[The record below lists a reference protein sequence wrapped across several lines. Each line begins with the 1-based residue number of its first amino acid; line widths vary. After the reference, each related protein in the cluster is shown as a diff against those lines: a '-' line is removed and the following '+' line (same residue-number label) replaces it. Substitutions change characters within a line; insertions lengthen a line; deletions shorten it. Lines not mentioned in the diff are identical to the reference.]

1 MNNFINV
8 FRNARNIIWPM
19 ITISIVVI
27 ISIRIAY
34 IIKNHE
40 KIYLFKDII
49 TLLFIIY
56 VLSLFQI
63 VTFQDYVSW
72 SGNNFTPFKE
82 MFRYAF
88 GSRLFIKNVI
98 GNVCMFLPFGFFISY
113 YTKSNN
119 LNVPLIITIV
129 TSFTIEVVQLSI
141 GRVFD
146 VDDIILNIIGGVL
159 GYIIYI
165 IVKKIYNIIPIKY
178 REIICNIF
186 VLLFLVLFIYVVVV
200 I

>member
-1 MNNFINV
+1 M
-8 FRNARNIIWPM
+8 
-19 ITISIVVI
+19 
-27 ISIRIAY
+27 
-34 IIKNHE
+34 
-40 KIYLFKDII
+40 
-49 TLLFIIY
+49 
-56 VLSLFQI
+56 
-63 VTFQDYVSW
+63 
-72 SGNNFTPFKE
+72 
-82 MFRYAF
+82 
-88 GSRLFIKNVI
+88 
-98 GNVCMFLPFGFFISY
+98 
-113 YTKSNN
+113 
-119 LNVPLIITIV
+119 NVPLIITIV

-186 VLLFLVLFIYVVVV
+186 MLLFLVLFIYVVVV